1 MSRTAALRSS
11 PRQHRHRIFALM
23 TFAVVWLAILD
34 GTVIG
39 VQTPFATLGNSD
51 NDSLVTVNGNA
62 GVMTSTE
69 PYSLVLLGSGLL
81 VVCFAQAVR
90 RRIKK

>member
-1 MSRTAALRSS
+1 MPVGYNVATR
-11 PRQHRHRIFALM
+11 LM
-23 TFAVVWLAILD
+23 ILV
-34 GTVIG
+34 GRV
-39 VQTPFATLGNSD
+39 PENSD

-81 VVCFAQAVR
+81 VVCFAQLSVDA
-90 RRIKK
+90 

>member
-1 MSRTAALRSS
+1 M
-11 PRQHRHRIFALM
+11 M
-23 TFAVVWLAILD
+23 TCAVVWLAIFG

-39 VQTPFATLGNSD
+39 VQAPFAPFGSSD

-69 PYSLVLLGSGLL
+69 PDSLVLLGSGLL

-90 RRIKK
+90 RRIRK